1 MSDILE
7 TVVSR
12 SLKLATLPLGIATR
26 ATTSIGKRIIGA
38 NPEMITAEL
47 QAKTA
52 EQIFQT
58 LGELKGGAMKMGQ
71 ALSIFESM
79 LPEEFAEPYR
89 NSLTR
94 LQDSAP
100 AMPTATVESV
110 LVKNLGND
118 WRKQFIDFDYKPSAA
133 ASIGQVHKA
142 IWHDGREVA
151 VKIQYPGAGKALA
164 ADIKQAS
171 RIARLVAIIA
181 PGVDIEPLLEEV
193 QERMLEEIDYK
204 KEARVQRAF
213 VAAFENDP
221 EFKIPRVIL
230 STEGMLISEWL
241 DGRPLSRIIES
252 GTQEERDRIGLLYE
266 RFLLSSPSR
275 CGYLHA
281 DPHPGNFRITE
292 DGKLGVLDF
301 GASAHLPEGLPTTM
315 GRLMSI
321 SMSGDAQSVVEGLRA
336 EGFLLPGVNIDA
348 QQLHDYL
355 APFTEP
361 AQSETFKFR
370 REWMRDTFARVSDP
384 RNPDF
389 TIGLKLNLPPS
400 YLMIHRVWLGSIGV
414 LSQLECTIP
423 ARGEVA
429 RWVPGF
435 TYV

>member
-423 ARGEVA
+423 ARGEVTK
-429 RWVPGF
+429 WVPGF

>member
-26 ATTSIGKRIIGA
+26 ATTSIGKRIIGT
-38 NPEMITAEL
+38 NPELITAEL

-89 NSLTR
+89 ESLTR

-100 AMPTATVESV
+100 AMPTSTVESV
-110 LVKNLGND
+110 LVKNLGKD

-171 RIARLVAIIA
+171 RLARLVALIA
-181 PGVDIEPLLEEV
+181 PGVEIEPLLEEI

-204 KEARVQRAF
+204 KEARVQREF
-213 VAAFENDP
+213 VKAFENDP

-230 STEGMLISEWL
+230 STESMLISEWL
-241 DGRPLSRIIES
+241 DGTPLSRIIES
-252 GTQEERDRIGLLYE
+252 GTQEERDRVGLLYE

-321 SMSGDAQSVVEGLRA
+321 SMSGDAESVVQGLRE

-361 AQSETFKFR
+361 AQNETFKFR
-370 REWMRDTFARVSDP
+370 RDWMRATFARVSDP
-384 RNPDF
+384 RSPDF

-429 RWVPGF
+429 KWVPGF
-435 TYV
+435 THA

>member
-12 SLKLATLPLGIATR
+12 SFKLATLPLGIATR

-38 NPEMITAEL
+38 NPELITAEL

-71 ALSIFESM
+71 ALSIFESV

-100 AMPTATVESV
+100 PMPTSTVESV
-110 LVKNLGND
+110 LVKNLGKD
-118 WRKQFIDFDYKPSAA
+118 WGRQFISFDFTPTAA

-142 IWHDGREVA
+142 VWHDGRIVA

-164 ADIKQAS
+164 ADVKQAS
-171 RIARLVAIIA
+171 RLARMISIIA
-181 PGVDIEPLLEEV
+181 PGIEIEPIL
-193 QERMLEEIDYK
+193 QEIQEKMLEEIDYK
-204 KEARVQRAF
+204 QEARVQRAF
-213 VAAFENDP
+213 SEAFANDP
-221 EFKIPRVIL
+221 EFKIPKVIL
-230 STEGMLISEWL
+230 STEGMLITEWM
-241 DGRPLSRIIES
+241 DGKPLSKIIES
-252 GTQEERDRIGLLYE
+252 GTTEERNRIGLLYE
-266 RFLLSSPSR
+266 RFLLSSPAR

-281 DPHPGNFRITE
+281 DPHPGNFRVTE

-301 GASAHLPEGLPTTM
+301 GATAHLPDGLPMMM

-321 SMSGDAQSVVEGLRA
+321 SMNGDPDQVVQGLRE
-336 EGFLLPGVNIDA
+336 EGFLLPGVEIDA
-348 QQLHDYL
+348 NQLRDYL
-355 APFTEP
+355 APFTTP
-361 AQSETFKFR
+361 AQPETFKFGR
-370 REWMRDTFARVSDP
+370 SWMRETFSRVSDP

-414 LSQLECTIP
+414 LCQLECEIP
-423 ARGEVA
+423 ARGEA
-429 RWVPGF
+429 AKWIPGF
-435 TYV
+435 QTV

>member
-12 SLKLATLPLGIATR
+12 SLKLATLPIGIATR
-26 ATTSIGKRIIGA
+26 ATASIGKRIIGA
-38 NPEMITAEL
+38 NPELITAEL

-100 AMPTATVESV
+100 PMPDSTVDSV
-110 LVKNLGND
+110 LVKNLGKE
-118 WRKQFIDFDYKPSAA
+118 WQKQFRHFDHKPSAA

-151 VKIQYPGAGKALA
+151 VKIQYPGAAKALA

-181 PGVDIEPLLEEV
+181 PGVEIEPLLEEI

-204 KEARVQRAF
+204 KEARAQRAF
-213 VAAFENDP
+213 AAAFENDP
-221 EFKIPRVIL
+221 EFKVPKVIL
-230 STEGMLISEWL
+230 STESMLISEWL
-241 DGRPLSRIIES
+241 DGKPLSKVIES
-252 GTQEERDRIGLLYE
+252 GTQDERNRVGLLYE
-266 RFLLSSPSR
+266 RFLLSSPRR

-281 DPHPGNFRITE
+281 DPHPGNFRVTE
-292 DGKLGVLDF
+292 DGRLGVLDF
-301 GASAHLPEGLPTTM
+301 GAIAHLPEGLPKTM

-321 SMSGDAQSVVEGLRA
+321 SMSNDPELVVKGLRE
-336 EGFLLPGVNIDA
+336 EGFLLPGVSIDA

-361 AQSETFKFR
+361 AQNTEFTFT
-370 REWMRDTFARVSDP
+370 REWMRETFSRVSDP

-414 LSQLECTIP
+414 LSQLECTI
-423 ARGEVA
+423 AAQAEVA
-429 RWVPGF
+429 KWVPGF
-435 TYV
+435 VNN

>member
-12 SLKLATLPLGIATR
+12 SLKLATLPIGIATR
-26 ATTSIGKRIIGA
+26 ATASIGKRIVGA
-38 NPEMITAEL
+38 NPELITAEL

-89 NSLTR
+89 NSLTK

-100 AMPTATVESV
+100 PMPTSTVESV
-110 LVKNLGND
+110 LVKNLGSD
-118 WRKQFIDFDYKPSAA
+118 WQKQFRNFDPLPSAA

-181 PGVDIEPLLEEV
+181 PGVEIEPLLEEI
-193 QERMLEEIDYK
+193 QDRMLEEIDYK
-204 KEARVQRAF
+204 KEARAQRAF
-213 VAAFENDP
+213 AQAFENDA
-221 EFKIPRVIL
+221 EFKIPKVIL
-230 STEGMLISEWL
+230 STESMLISEWL
-241 DGRPLSRIIES
+241 DGKPLSKVIES
-252 GTQEERDRIGLLYE
+252 GTQEERDRVGLLYE

-275 CGYLHA
+275 CGYLHS

-301 GASAHLPEGLPTTM
+301 GAVAHLPEGLPTTM
-315 GRLMSI
+315 GRLMAI
-321 SMSGDAQSVVEGLRA
+321 SMSNDPALVVKGLRD
-336 EGFLLPGVNIDA
+336 EGFLLPNVQIDA

-361 AQSETFKFR
+361 AQDNEFTFT
-370 REWMRDTFARVSDP
+370 REWMRETFSRVSDP

-423 ARGEVA
+423 AQGEVA
-429 RWVPGF
+429 KWVPGF
-435 TYV
+435 VNK

>member
-1 MSDILE
+1 MSDLLE

-12 SLKLATLPLGIATR
+12 SLKLATLPLGIAGR
-26 ATTSIGKRIIGA
+26 ATTSIGKRIFSA
-38 NPEMITAEL
+38 NPELITAEL

-100 AMPTATVESV
+100 PMPTATVESV
-110 LVKNLGND
+110 LINNLGKD
-118 WRKQFIDFDYKPSAA
+118 WRKQFQHFEFKPSAA

-142 IWHDGREVA
+142 IWHDGRNVA

-171 RIARLVAIIA
+171 RIARLVSIIA
-181 PGVDIEPLLEEV
+181 PGVEIEPLLEEI

-204 KEARVQRAF
+204 KEAKVQRAF
-213 VAAFENDP
+213 ALAFENDP
-221 EFKIPRVIL
+221 EFKIPKVIL
-230 STEGMLISEWL
+230 STESMLISEWL
-241 DGRPLSRIIES
+241 EGKPLSRIIES
-252 GTQEERDRIGLLYE
+252 GNQEERNRVGLLYQ

-281 DPHPGNFRITE
+281 DPHPGNFRVTE
-292 DGKLGVLDF
+292 DGKFGVLDF
-301 GASAHLPEGLPTTM
+301 GAVAHLPDGLPTTM
-315 GRLMSI
+315 GRLMAI
-321 SMSGDAQSVVEGLRA
+321 SMSNDPESVVEGLRD
-336 EGFLLPGVNIDA
+336 EGFLLPNVDIDA
-348 QQLHDYL
+348 QLLHDYL

-361 AQSETFKFR
+361 AQNETFKFTR
-370 REWMRDTFARVSDP
+370 DWMRETFSRVSDP

-423 ARGEVA
+423 AQGEVA
-429 RWVPGF
+429 KWVPGF
-435 TYV
+435 ATN

>member
-7 TVVSR
+7 TVLSR
-12 SLKLATLPLGIATR
+12 SLKLASLPLGIATR
-26 ATTSIGKRIIGA
+26 ATASIGKRIIGA
-38 NPEMITAEL
+38 NPELITAEL

-89 NSLTR
+89 QSLTR

-100 AMPTATVESV
+100 PMPTSTVETV
-110 LVKNLGND
+110 LIKNLGND
-118 WRKQFIDFDYKPSAA
+118 WQKQFIEFDFKPSAA

-142 IWHDGREVA
+142 IWHDGRQVA

-171 RIARLVAIIA
+171 RIARMIAIIA
-181 PGVDIEPLLEEV
+181 PGIDIEPLLDEV
-193 QERMLEEIDYK
+193 QNRMLEEIDYK
-204 KEARVQRAF
+204 KEARVHRAF
-213 VAAFENDP
+213 VDAFENDP
-221 EFKIPRVIL
+221 EFKIPRAIL
-230 STEGMLISEWL
+230 ATESMLISEWM
-241 DGRPLSRIIES
+241 DGTPLSKIIES
-252 GTQEERDRIGLLYE
+252 GTQEERDRVGLLYE
-266 RFLLSSPSR
+266 RFLLSAPSR

-301 GASAHLPEGLPTTM
+301 GASAHLPDGLPTTM

-321 SMSGDAQSVVEGLRA
+321 SMSGNPEFVLQGLRE
-336 EGFLLPGVNIDA
+336 EGFLLPGVEIDA

-361 AQSETFKFR
+361 AQVETFKFSR
-370 REWMRDTFARVSDP
+370 DWMRGTFARVSDP

-429 RWVPGF
+429 KWVPGF
-435 TYV
+435 SPV

>member
-12 SLKLATLPLGIATR
+12 SLKLATLPIGIATR
-26 ATTSIGKRIIGA
+26 ATASIGKRIIGA
-38 NPEMITAEL
+38 NPELITAEL

-100 AMPTATVESV
+100 PMPDSTVDSV
-110 LVKNLGND
+110 LVKNLGNE
-118 WRKQFIDFDYKPSAA
+118 WQKQFRHFDHKPSAA

-151 VKIQYPGAGKALA
+151 IKIQYPGAAKALA

-181 PGVDIEPLLEEV
+181 PGVEIEPLLEEI

-204 KEARVQRAF
+204 KEARAQRAF
-213 VAAFENDP
+213 AAAFENDP
-221 EFKIPRVIL
+221 EFKVPKVIL
-230 STEGMLISEWL
+230 STESMLISEWL
-241 DGRPLSRIIES
+241 DGKPLSKVIES
-252 GTQEERDRIGLLYE
+252 GTQDERNRVGLLYE

-281 DPHPGNFRITE
+281 DPHPGNFRVTE
-292 DGKLGVLDF
+292 DGRLGVLDF
-301 GASAHLPEGLPTTM
+301 GAIAHLPEGLPKTM

-321 SMSGDAQSVVEGLRA
+321 SMSNDPELVVKGLRE
-336 EGFLLPGVNIDA
+336 EGFLLPGVSIDA

-361 AQSETFKFR
+361 AQNAEFTFT
-370 REWMRDTFARVSDP
+370 REWMRETFSRVSDP

-414 LSQLECTIP
+414 LSQLECTI
-423 ARGEVA
+423 AAQAEVA
-429 RWVPGF
+429 KWVPGF
-435 TYV
+435 INI

>member
-429 RWVPGF
+429 KWVPGF

>member
-1 MSDILE
+1 MSDLLE

-12 SLKLATLPLGIATR
+12 SLKLATLPLGIAGR
-26 ATTSIGKRIIGA
+26 ATTSIGKRIFSS
-38 NPEMITAEL
+38 NPELITAEL

-100 AMPTATVESV
+100 PMPTSTVESV
-110 LVKNLGND
+110 LVKNLGKD
-118 WRKQFIDFDYKPSAA
+118 WQKQFQHFDYSPSAA

-142 IWHDGREVA
+142 IWHDGRTVA

-181 PGVDIEPLLEEV
+181 PGVEIEPLLEEI
-193 QERMLEEIDYK
+193 QDRMLEEIDYK
-204 KEARVQRAF
+204 KEAKVQRAF
-213 VAAFENDP
+213 AIAFENDP
-221 EFKIPRVIL
+221 EFKIPKVIL
-230 STEGMLISEWL
+230 STESMLISEWL
-241 DGRPLSRIIES
+241 DGKPLSRIIES
-252 GTQEERDRIGLLYE
+252 GNQDERNRVGLLYE

-281 DPHPGNFRITE
+281 DPHPGNFRVTE

-301 GASAHLPEGLPTTM
+301 GATAHLPEGLPTTM
-315 GRLMSI
+315 GRLMAI
-321 SMSGDAQSVVEGLRA
+321 SMSNDPNSVVQGLRD
-336 EGFLLPGVNIDA
+336 EGFLLPDVDIDA

-361 AQSETFKFR
+361 AQNREFEFT
-370 REWMRDTFARVSDP
+370 REWMRETFSRVSDP

-423 ARGEVA
+423 AQGEVA
-429 RWVPGF
+429 KWVPGF
-435 TYV
+435 ATN

>member
-12 SLKLATLPLGIATR
+12 SLKLATLPIGIATR
-26 ATTSIGKRIIGA
+26 ATTSIGKRIVGA
-38 NPEMITAEL
+38 NPELITAEL

-71 ALSIFESM
+71 ALSIFESV

-89 NSLTR
+89 NSLTK

-100 AMPTATVESV
+100 PMPTTTVEGV
-110 LVKNLGND
+110 LVKNLGSD
-118 WRKQFIDFDYKPSAA
+118 WQKQFIEFDYKPSAA

-142 IWHDGREVA
+142 IWHDGRQVA

-171 RIARLVAIIA
+171 RIARMMAIIA
-181 PGVDIEPLLEEV
+181 PGIDIEPLLQEV
-193 QERMLEEIDYK
+193 QDRMLEEIDYK
-204 KEARVQRAF
+204 KEARVHRAF
-213 VAAFENDP
+213 AEAFKDDP
-221 EFKIPRVIL
+221 EFKVPRVIL
-230 STEGMLISEWL
+230 STESMLISEWM
-241 DGRPLSRIIES
+241 DGKPLSRIIES
-252 GTQEERDRIGLLYE
+252 GTQEERNRAGLLYE

-281 DPHPGNFRITE
+281 DPHPGNFRMTE

-301 GASAHLPEGLPTTM
+301 GASAHLPDGLPSAM
-315 GRLMSI
+315 GRLMAI
-321 SMSGDAQSVVEGLRA
+321 SMAGNPELVHQGLRE
-336 EGFLLPGVNIDA
+336 EGFLLPGVEVDA

-355 APFTEP
+355 APFTTP
-361 AQSETFKFR
+361 AQPETFRFSR
-370 REWMRDTFARVSDP
+370 DWMRETFSRVSDP

-414 LSQLECTIP
+414 LSQLECEIP
-423 ARGEVA
+423 ARGEA
-429 RWVPGF
+429 IKWIPGF
-435 TYV
+435 TAI

>member
-12 SLKLATLPLGIATR
+12 SLKLATLPIGIATR
-26 ATTSIGKRIIGA
+26 ATASIGKRIIGA
-38 NPEMITAEL
+38 NPELITAEL

-100 AMPTATVESV
+100 PMPDSTVDSV
-110 LVKNLGND
+110 LVKNLGNE
-118 WRKQFIDFDYKPSAA
+118 WQKQFRHFDHKPSAA

-151 VKIQYPGAGKALA
+151 VKIQYPGAAKALA

-181 PGVDIEPLLEEV
+181 PGVEIEPLLEEI

-204 KEARVQRAF
+204 KEARAQRAF
-213 VAAFENDP
+213 AAAFENDP
-221 EFKIPRVIL
+221 EFKVPKVIL
-230 STEGMLISEWL
+230 STESMLISEWL
-241 DGRPLSRIIES
+241 DGKPLSKVIES
-252 GTQEERDRIGLLYE
+252 GTQDERNRVGLLYE

-281 DPHPGNFRITE
+281 DPHPGNFRVTE
-292 DGKLGVLDF
+292 DGRLGVLDF
-301 GASAHLPEGLPTTM
+301 GAIAHLPEGLPKTM

-321 SMSGDAQSVVEGLRA
+321 SMSNDPELVVKGLRE
-336 EGFLLPGVNIDA
+336 EGFLLPGVSIDA

-361 AQSETFKFR
+361 AQNAEFTFT
-370 REWMRDTFARVSDP
+370 REWMRETFSRVSDP

-414 LSQLECTIP
+414 LSQLECTI
-423 ARGEVA
+423 AAQAEVA
-429 RWVPGF
+429 KWVPGF
-435 TYV
+435 VNN